1 MNQKASRT
9 SFFNDTVEKGFV
21 YLAVIMDLF
30 SRKIIGWAL
39 DTTMTNQLII
49 DAFTMAVKSRNAEP
63 GLILHSDRGVQYR
76 SGEYQALLLQ
86 EGILQRLADKG
97 FASCN
102 VVLGIGSYTY
112 QYVTRDTHGSAVK
125 ATNITMKDGTDV
137 AIFKDPKTGGGEKK
151 SAKGL
156 LMVKDVDGVPTLFD
170 NVSREEEQSEENMLQ
185 TVWEDGKFVKT
196 TTIYEIRERV
206 AASF

>member
-1 MNQKASRT
+1 MNPLRR
-9 SFFNDTVEKGFV
+9 NGMITVTGFEV
-21 YLAVIMDLF
+21 QDWVFPGGEVGVKLLDEHIGCIYGDSITLA
-30 SRKIIGWAL
+30 R
-39 DTTMTNQLII
+39 Q
-49 DAFTMAVKSRNAEP
+49 
-63 GLILHSDRGVQYR
+63 Q
-76 SGEYQALLLQ
+76 Q
-86 EGILQRLADKG
+86 ILQRLADKG